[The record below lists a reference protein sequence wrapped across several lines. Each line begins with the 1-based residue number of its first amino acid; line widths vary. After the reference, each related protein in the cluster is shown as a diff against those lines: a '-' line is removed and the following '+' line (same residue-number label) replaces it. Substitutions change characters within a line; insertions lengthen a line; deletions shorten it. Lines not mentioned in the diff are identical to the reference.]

1 VKLGQFAIRY
11 VLALLVFNL
20 AACSTLQPVSV
31 ERAMQAGPPAG
42 VDHGSLVR
50 VKTLDGRRLEFR
62 VTEIT
67 PEGLGGSPG
76 FVRYA
81 DMDSL
86 AVRQE
91 RAPGDAAAWV
101 LGILGVAALVALIA
115 NADQVSI
122 CSPSPCPAPQP

>member
-1 VKLGQFAIRY
+1 MRFGQFLIRY

-20 AACSTLQPVSV
+20 AACSTMQSVSV
-31 ERAMQAGPPAG
+31 ERAMQAGPQPG
-42 VDHGSLVR
+42 IDYGSLVSVR
-50 VKTLDGRRLEFR
+50 TLDGRKLEFR

-86 AVRQE
+86 SVRRERDPGNAAV
-91 RAPGDAAAWV
+91 WV
-101 LGILGVAALVALIA
+101 LGFLGVAALVALIA

-122 CSPSPCPAPQP
+122 CSPSPCPAPGQ

>member
-1 VKLGQFAIRY
+1 VKFGQFAIRY

-20 AACSTLQPVSV
+20 AACATLQPVSV

-42 VDHGSLVR
+42 VDYGSLVR

-91 RAPGDAAAWV
+91 RDPGEATAWV